1 MSNRKFSKNLVD
13 GPHQAA
19 SRSMLRGVGF
29 ETADFSKPL
38 VGIASTWSKVTPCN
52 MHINELANLLEE
64 SIDASDCKGVLFNTI
79 TVSDGISMGTQGMKY
94 SLVSREVIADS
105 IETVVGCLGYD
116 GVVAIG
122 GCDKNMPGALIGL
135 ARLNRPSIFIYG
147 GSIQPSSLNTDYVTV
162 CEKVGEYAKGSIS
175 EEELI
180 AVEKISVKGP
190 GSCGGMYTA
199 NTMAS
204 SIEAL
209 GMSLPGS
216 SSQDAVSDEKKQD
229 CQNAGTAIK
238 KLLDLDIK
246 PSDIMTKK
254 AFENSIAVVIALGG
268 STNAVLHLLAMAHSI
283 GVDLDLDDFTRI
295 GRVTPV
301 LADIK
306 PFGAHFMSEL
316 NAIGGIAPM
325 MKLML
330 EKGLLHGDCLTVTG
344 QTLEENL
351 EAVMPYP
358 DGQKIILPISKP
370 VKDSSHLRV
379 LYGNLAPEGAVAKI
393 TGKEGTVFTG
403 TAKVFN
409 SEEEGMAAILEKKI
423 TEGDVVVIRFEGPQG
438 GPGMRE
444 MLKPTSAIM
453 GQGLGDKV
461 AFITDGRFSGGTHGF
476 VVGHISPE
484 AEMGGPIAL
493 IQDGDEITIDA
504 NADIL
509 SLNISDEEMK
519 KRSESW
525 KNPNSSPK
533 SGVLAKYKKTVQSAS
548 KGAITD

>member
-1 MSNRKFSKNLVD
+1 
-13 GPHQAA
+13 
-19 SRSMLRGVGF
+19 
-29 ETADFSKPL
+29 
-38 VGIASTWSKVTPCN
+38 
-52 MHINELANLLEE
+52 
-64 SIDASDCKGVLFNTI
+64 
-79 TVSDGISMGTQGMKY
+79 
-94 SLVSREVIADS
+94 
-105 IETVVGCLGYD
+105 
-116 GVVAIG
+116 
-122 GCDKNMPGALIGL
+122 
-135 ARLNRPSIFIYG
+135 
-147 GSIQPSSLNTDYVTV
+147 
-162 CEKVGEYAKGSIS
+162 
-175 EEELI
+175 
-180 AVEKISVKGP
+180 
-190 GSCGGMYTA
+190 
-199 NTMAS
+199 
-204 SIEAL
+204 
-209 GMSLPGS
+209 
-216 SSQDAVSDEKKQD
+216 
-229 CQNAGTAIK
+229 
-238 KLLDLDIK
+238 
-246 PSDIMTKK
+246 
-254 AFENSIAVVIALGG
+254 
-268 STNAVLHLLAMAHSI
+268 
-283 GVDLDLDDFTRI
+283 
-295 GRVTPV
+295 
-301 LADIK
+301 
-306 PFGAHFMSEL
+306 
-316 NAIGGIAPM
+316 M

-504 NADIL
+504 NTDIL
-509 SLNISDEEMK
+509 SLNISDDEMIQ
-519 KRSESW
+519 RSLTW

-533 SGVLAKYKKTVQSAS
+533 SGVLAKYKRTVQSAS

>member
-1 MSNRKFSKNLVD
+1 MPNRKFSKNLVD

-52 MHINELANLLEE
+52 MHINELADLVEK

-147 GSIQPSSLNTDYVTV
+147 GSIRPSPINSDYVTV

-175 EEELI
+175 EEDLI

-216 SSQDAVSDEKKQD
+216 SSQDAVSSDKKQD
-229 CQNAGTAIK
+229 CQNAGAAIK
-238 KLLDLDIK
+238 NLLDLDIK

-283 GVDLDLDDFTRI
+283 CVDLDLDDFTRI
-295 GRVTPV
+295 GKVTPV

-316 NAIGGIAPM
+316 NAVGGIAPM
-325 MKLML
+325 MKMML
-330 EKGLLHGDCLTVTG
+330 EQGLLHGDCLTVTG
-344 QTLEENL
+344 KTLAENL
-351 EAVMPYP
+351 QEVSPYP
-358 DGQKIILPISKP
+358 ENQKIILPLSKP
-370 VKDSSHLRV
+370 VKDSSHLRI

-393 TGKEGTVFTG
+393 TGKEGTLFKG
-403 TAKVFN
+403 NAKVFN
-409 SEEEGMAAILEKKI
+409 SEEEGMVAILEKKI
-423 TEGDVVVIRFEGPQG
+423 VEGDVVVIRFEGPQG

-453 GQGLGDKV
+453 GQGLGNKV

-493 IQDGDEITIDA
+493 IQDGDEIIIDA

-509 SLNISDEEMK
+509 TLNISDDEMK
-519 KRSESW
+519 KRSEHW